1 MLLRN
6 FFILISII
14 SCSCDFLPDD
24 NSQNIARFDEAYFTK
39 NDLFIL
45 LDNNDRHDSTSI
57 TNKII
62 NEWAIEK
69 ILIQKAELNLSKSK
83 LNNIDSLVEE
93 YRFNLLSEAYL
104 SALVNSK
111 LNLEIDTTDIE
122 LIYNKNKNLFSLNDD
137 ILKLAYIEIP
147 LDFSD
152 KYQVITKLKRFR
164 ENDIKFLD
172 SISFR
177 FNNYSLKKSEWLTK
191 KELLNQFSFLNDKS
205 YTILKNYD
213 FYQYKDSLSLYLIK
227 INKLVKEG
235 QLAPMEYVL
244 PTLNYMSLNKRKKDL
259 MKSIE
264 SDLLRDALLNN
275 KFEIF

>member
-6 FFILISII
+6 FIILISII
-14 SCSCDFLPDD
+14 FFGCDFLPDD
-24 NSQNIARFDEAYFTK
+24 NSQNIARFDEEYFTK
-39 NDLFIL
+39 KDLLIL
-45 LDNNDRHDSTSI
+45 LGNNDKHDSISI

-69 ILIQKAELNLSKSK
+69 ILIQKAELNLSKSR

-111 LNLEIDTTDIE
+111 INLETDTTEIE
-122 LIYNKNKNLFSLNDD
+122 LIYNKNKSLFSLNTD

-147 LDFSD
+147 VDFSD
-152 KYQVITKLKRFR
+152 KYQVITKFKRSR

-177 FNNYSLKKSEWLTK
+177 FNNYSLQKSQWLTK
-191 KELLNQFSFLNDKS
+191 KELLEEFTFLNDKS

-213 FYQYKDSLSLYLIK
+213 FYQFRDSLSLYLIK
-227 INKLVKEG
+227 INELAKEG
-235 QLAPMEYVL
+235 DLAPMDYVL

>member
-6 FFILISII
+6 FIILISII

-39 NDLFIL
+39 KDLFIL
-45 LDNNDRHDSTSI
+45 LGNNNRHDSTSI

-122 LIYNKNKNLFSLNDD
+122 LIYNKNKNLFSLNSD
-137 ILKLAYIEIP
+137 ILKFAYIEIP

-152 KYQVITKLKRFR
+152 KYQVITKFKRFR
-164 ENDIKFLD
+164 ENDVKFLD

-191 KELLNQFSFLNDKS
+191 KELLDQFSFLNDKS